1 MSNEQPEALR
11 LADAID
17 PLTRKF
23 LDNLICGAAATE
35 LRRQNAEIESLKA
48 ALQTAEAFHRVAV
61 TQRNAAWA
69 ELERSKT

>member
-17 PLTRKF
+17 PLTRNF

-35 LRRQNAEIESLKA
+35 LRRQHAEIERLRA
-48 ALQTAEAFHRVAV
+48 DIETLEQEHRLMRA
-61 TQRNAAWA
+61 RNERLEA
-69 ELERSKT
+69 ELERSKA